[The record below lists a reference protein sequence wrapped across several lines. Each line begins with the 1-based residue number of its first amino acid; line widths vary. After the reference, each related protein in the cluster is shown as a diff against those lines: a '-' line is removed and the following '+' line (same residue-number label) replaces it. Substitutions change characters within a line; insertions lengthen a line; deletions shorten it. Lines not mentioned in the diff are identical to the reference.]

1 VGHVVLGVSGGI
13 AAYKS
18 IDIVRRLRERGV
30 RVTVVPT
37 PAALKF
43 IGEPTWSAISGEPV
57 ASTVWGDPHE
67 VRHVRLGQHADLIFV
82 APATADLMA
91 RAVHGVADDL
101 LGNVLLTARCPVVMA
116 PAMHTEMWRHPATQ
130 HNVATLRERGVRVLE
145 PDSGRLTG
153 ADSGPGRL
161 PDPAVLVDL
170 IDEYLSRSLDLAGK
184 KVLVTA
190 GGTREPLD
198 PVRYLGN
205 RSSGKQGIA
214 VAEAAA
220 QRGADVT
227 LVTANVDQVIPPGIT
242 HISVNTAA
250 EMAEVVLT
258 KAPACDVVVM
268 AAAVADFRAD
278 EIKAA
283 KIKKSADVSEL
294 ELSLVQTQDILRAL
308 VDQRKSD
315 QIIVGFAAETGDAE
329 HTVLEFGERK
339 RREKGCDLLVV
350 NEVGENKAFGTDD
363 NTVTIVGAD
372 GILAAAGPAPKL
384 QIAHTF
390 WDTLIRLH

>member
-1 VGHVVLGVSGGI
+1 MGHVVLGVSGGI

-18 IDIVRRLRERGV
+18 IEIVRRLRERGV

-227 LVTANVDQVIPPGIT
+227 VVTANVDQVVPPGIT

-250 EMAEVVLT
+250 QMAEVVLT
-258 KAPACDVVVM
+258 MAPTCDVVVM

-278 EIKAA
+278 DIAAA
-283 KIKKSADVSEL
+283 KIKKNADVPEL

-315 QIIVGFAAETGDAE
+315 QFIVGFAAETGDAE

-339 RREKGCDLLVV
+339 LREKGCDLLVV
-350 NEVGENKAFGTDD
+350 NEVGDNKAFGTDD

-372 GILAAAGPAPKL
+372 GILASAGPAPKL
-384 QIAHTF
+384 QIAHTL